1 MTSMMQLVKHVRKS
15 ASIKVS
21 WSQGRILPSSAPAHP
36 QPQLGAEVVLFPHS
50 PDDDTTTMTTTTT
63 IQNSTFLCKNSI
75 FLSFHVLKHN
85 VQHIKIILGA
95 IPVQWNDFLH
105 QLMPFTPIKLSSMF
119 KFLIRT
125 WLAMTAFH
133 LYILHCFSSME

>member
-1 MTSMMQLVKHVRKS
+1 MLEHEVTLRIISKS
-15 ASIKVS
+15 VLNH
-21 WSQGRILPSSAPAHP
+21 SQTCRIRSLLPSSASAHP
-36 QPQLGAEVVLFPHS
+36 QSQLGAKVVLFFPHS
-50 PDDDTTTMTTTTT
+50 SDDTTTTMT

-75 FLSFHVLKHN
+75 FLSFHGLKHN